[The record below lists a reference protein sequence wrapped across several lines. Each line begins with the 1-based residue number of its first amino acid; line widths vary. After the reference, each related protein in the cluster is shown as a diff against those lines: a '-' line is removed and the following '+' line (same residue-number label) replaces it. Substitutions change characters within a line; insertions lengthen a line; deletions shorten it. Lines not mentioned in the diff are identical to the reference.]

1 MVDFRIRGEAG
12 VMAESRNVV
21 RKKTEVEVLSV
32 VDLSAESFFFVGD
45 ATQVDLIF
53 FSEEIICVLSPR
65 VNNASV

>member
-1 MVDFRIRGEAG
+1 MRLELWQNCGT
-12 VMAESRNVV
+12 SYL
-21 RKKTEVEVLSV
+21 KKTEVEVLSV